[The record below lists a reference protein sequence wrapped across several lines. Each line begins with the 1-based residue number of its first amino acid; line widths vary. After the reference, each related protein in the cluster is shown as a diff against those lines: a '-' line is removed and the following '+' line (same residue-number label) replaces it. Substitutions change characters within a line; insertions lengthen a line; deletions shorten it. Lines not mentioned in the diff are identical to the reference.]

1 MYEVTVACPQCRQPN
16 CFLIPSPADSQ
27 FQCAACRASI
37 LTITPIQGFVY
48 ILSNEKMPGLVK
60 VGFTTRTVA
69 ERLAELNSMTGVP
82 APFVVE
88 AYFAS
93 SKPATDEAAVHTRL
107 APFRLAN
114 KEFFNCSVESAIEAV
129 EKALERVP
137 VFVFQK
143 KQRIPQIQRTE
154 KSFPG
159 FGSKI
164 ISYSK

>member
-1 MYEVTVACPQCRQPN
+1 MYALTVVCPQCRGQN
-16 CFLIPSPADSQ
+16 CFLLPSQADSQ
-27 FQCAACRASI
+27 FQCAACQAII
-37 LTITPIQGFVY
+37 LTVTPIQGFVY

-93 SKPATDEAAVHTRL
+93 NKPAADETAVHARL

-114 KEFFNCSVESAIEAV
+114 KEFFNCSVKSAIEAV
-129 EKALERVP
+129 AQALGRVP
-137 VFVFQK
+137 VFVFRQI
-143 KQRIPQIQRTE
+143 QRVPQIQRTE
-154 KSFPG
+154 KSFPR